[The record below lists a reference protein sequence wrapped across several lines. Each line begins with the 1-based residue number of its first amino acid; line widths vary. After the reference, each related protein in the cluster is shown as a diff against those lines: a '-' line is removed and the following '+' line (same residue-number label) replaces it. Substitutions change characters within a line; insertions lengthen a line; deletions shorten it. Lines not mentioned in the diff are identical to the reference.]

1 MKNLKIFPKMFIQI
15 FFVLGAL
22 LILSHL
28 LLYIIFPKTYLES
41 RKEELAEKADLIS
54 ENLSGRDRASV
65 EEALKLFSETSEI
78 KAVLVEESE
87 SGAIKVQDDIDINL
101 ESSDNSLL
109 IEERQIE
116 LSKGEGSSLQFLSVA
131 DMKKEGKD
139 LSLKFLP
146 YSLSISIIFSALV
159 ALIYARQIK
168 NNVTEIKDITDKM
181 MVLDKTAR
189 LKITSADE
197 ISQLKEQINGLYF
210 TLLETIDDMEEKNA
224 EIIRLEKVKAD
235 FFKGASHELKTPL
248 ASLKIILENMAY
260 NIGKYKDRDY
270 YINESLKLVDDLSE
284 NISQILTV
292 SSLDKLKKDGEVLEI
307 KGIVEE
313 EINKYRLLAREKN
326 LTIKNN
332 LADEKIFIGRSAL
345 KIIVSNLLSNAVK
358 YSKVCGT
365 INIGV
370 EGKDFYVANSFDD
383 ESSLDMEKLFQVKFD
398 INKKNSSGLGLYIV
412 GSLLNN
418 YNIAYD
424 ANVSKGEFIF
434 KINLEN

>member
-15 FFVLGAL
+15 FSVLGAL

-65 EEALKLFSETSEI
+65 EEALKLFSETNEI

-116 LSKGEGSSLQFLSVA
+116 LAQGEKSSLQFLSVA

-210 TLLETIDDMEEKNA
+210 TLLETIDDLEEKNA

-260 NIGKYKDRDY
+260 NIGKYKDRDF
-270 YINESLKLVDDLSE
+270 YIKESLKLVDALSA

-292 SSLDKLKKDGEVLEI
+292 SSLDKLKNDGEFLEI

-313 EINKYRLLAREKN
+313 EINKYKLLAREKD
-326 LTIKNN
+326 LTINN
-332 LADEKIFIGRSAL
+332 YLADEKIFIGRSAL
-345 KIIVSNLLSNAVK
+345 KIIISNLLSNAVK
-358 YSKVCGT
+358 YSKAGGS

-370 EGKDFYVANSFDD
+370 EGKDFYMANSFDD
-383 ESSLDMEKLFQVKFD
+383 KSSLDMEKLFQVKFD

-418 YNIAYD
+418 YKIAYD
-424 ANVSKGEFIF
+424 AQVSGGEFIF
-434 KINLEN
+434 KIKLDD